1 MNNKVIDLNC
11 CKKLRESI
19 LSHEG
24 CNNNIN
30 TQREIYSVPMSLIL
44 DFHIDLAHLA
54 LGLRLNKDLKDVM
67 LNDLIMILDRMSDIA
82 IFLDVDLITEVQ
94 EIQVTAPESTLNAL
108 FNNVSQLN
116 YKKGISRRKLVDR
129 IVPLFVELAYSLG
142 FDIDDIKKAYR
153 SKMDKNILELE
164 QGIWKN

>member
-1 MNNKVIDLNC
+1 MNNKVIDLNY
-11 CKKLRESI
+11 CKELRKSI
-19 LSHEG
+19 LNHEG

-30 TQREIYSVPMSLIL
+30 AQREIYSVPMNLIL

-67 LNDLIMILDRMSDIA
+67 LNDLIMILDRINDIA

-94 EIQVTAPESTLNAL
+94 EIQVTAPETTLNVL

-142 FDIDDIKKAYR
+142 FDIDDIREAYR
-153 SKMDKNILELE
+153 KKMDKNIF
-164 QGIWKN
+164 